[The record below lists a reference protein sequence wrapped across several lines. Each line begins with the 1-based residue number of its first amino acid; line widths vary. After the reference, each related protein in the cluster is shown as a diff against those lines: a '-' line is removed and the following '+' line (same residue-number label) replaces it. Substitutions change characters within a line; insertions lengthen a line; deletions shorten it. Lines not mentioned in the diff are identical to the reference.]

1 MIEKDEMIAR
11 QAIKIA
17 ELEELVA
24 SYKKDHRKI
33 HMQLYAIGAPLNDN
47 VLCYT
52 KEQLAPFF
60 AIANLLDSGF

>member
-17 ELEELVA
+17 ELEEEIALYEEA
-24 SYKKDHRKI
+24 NGKI

-47 VLCYT
+47 FLGYT
-52 KEQLAPFF
+52 KEQLGPFF
-60 AIANLLDSGF
+60 EIGRFIR